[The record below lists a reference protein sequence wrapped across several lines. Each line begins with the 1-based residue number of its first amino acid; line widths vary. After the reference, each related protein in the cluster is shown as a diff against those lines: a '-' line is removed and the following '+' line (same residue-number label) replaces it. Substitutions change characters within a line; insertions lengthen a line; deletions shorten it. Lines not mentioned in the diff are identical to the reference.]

1 MLVFLS
7 VYNNMR
13 FEKHKSFMIINT
25 SHRNHLNGTIE
36 SLDPKI
42 LCFLPFSGYISF
54 RYIIENFLSPSPSL
68 PLSFAPFHS
77 LSVLHFVSF
86 LFSEDVII
94 TTMLFFFDS
103 FLYHLV
109 RVEIWSQRHLIIR
122 TFIPKKKKKTEKP
135 HKYCF
140 FKEFSSTL
148 QSRKVQ
154 KKKQNRMN

>member
-122 TFIPKKKKKTEKP
+122 TFIPKKKKKQKNRINIVSSKNFPLLCKVEK
-135 HKYCF
+135 C
-140 FKEFSSTL
+140 
-148 QSRKVQ
+148 
-154 KKKQNRMN
+154 KKKTK